1 MKVLTMILVCS
12 VFTMIPRIIP
22 YFMPF
27 LAKLPRKIKKC
38 MMLLPVASLGAL
50 IFPLALTDFK
60 ADWYAGLIGV
70 TAAFITSYFKGSMF
84 LSIIISL
91 LATVGMLYLI

>member
-1 MKVLTMILVCS
+1 MRVLTMILVCS

-27 LAKLPRKIKKC
+27 LANLPKKIKKC

-60 ADWYAGLIGV
+60 AEWYAGLVGV
-70 TAAFITSYFKGSMF
+70 TAAFFTSYFKGSMF

-91 LATVGMLYLI
+91 LATVVILCFI